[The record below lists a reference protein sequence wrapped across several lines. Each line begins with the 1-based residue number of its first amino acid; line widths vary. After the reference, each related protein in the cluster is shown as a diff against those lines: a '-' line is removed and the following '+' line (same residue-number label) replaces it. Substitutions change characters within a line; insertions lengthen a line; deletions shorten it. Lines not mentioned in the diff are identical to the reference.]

1 MNENSRILIHA
12 YIPHIK
18 VDQYEKFPLEYK
30 GQNYTLGSGFSE
42 CSLWSNSNFGCAG
55 EDISDNGGVK
65 TAYRAF
71 QKTKGRAKEECIPG
85 LPFSANQL
93 FWVST

>member
-1 MNENSRILIHA
+1 MSHL
-12 YIPHIK
+12 K

-30 GQNYTLGSGFSE
+30 GQNYTLGSGFSY
-42 CSLWSNSNFGCAG
+42 CWSNCAG
-55 EDISDNGGVK
+55 EDIADNGGVK

>member
-1 MNENSRILIHA
+1 MYFIVFLQ
-12 YIPHIK
+12 
-18 VDQYEKFPLEYK
+18 VDQYKNFPIMYK
-30 GQNYTLGSGFSE
+30 GKNFTTGGSLCELGLG
-42 CSLWSNSNFGCAG
+42 LGCAG

-71 QKTKGRAKEECIPG
+71 QNSKGLAKEECLPG

-93 FWVST
+93 FWVSCQSS